1 MLPTREFTFNP
12 HISYLHNF
20 WRWIKIKLWNIT
32 CYGDYIEYKYFPNNR
47 NIKGFDVK
55 SWSILNTE
63 INIIPDFLVNYF
75 NIIFTPIAPIIINL
89 TLITVSFILII
100 AIASLL
106 INSLRDLLNL
116 LFINKKIISQ
126 NSDDFMSKNLL
137 VFYVHY
143 LIFCLSYIFIN
154 SLFNIFV
161 SFIFYVMLILIFLKF
176 LQLFL
181 IPTKLLYNMGY
192 FYIVYVKGSGVGKL
206 ILWEYITDSIS
217 LLSFYLRSIIQLI
230 RLVIIIGLLF
240 TYHELY
246 EYYSF
251 SVQYSYFQ
259 HSYRLSNGGFSFTI
273 IFFVK
278 LITHWLY
285 ECIHFL
291 ILLSIQYSVFTLI
304 LLNLISFLY
313 LQKIFESLE
322 DSYYSHDMKWCKKLL
337 DLWNN

>member
-1 MLPTREFTFNP
+1 M
-12 HISYLHNF
+12 
-20 WRWIKIKLWNIT
+20 
-32 CYGDYIEYKYFPNNR
+32 D
-47 NIKGFDVK
+47 
-55 SWSILNTE
+55 
-63 INIIPDFLVNYF
+63 INIIPDFLVTYF
-75 NIIFTPIAPIIINL
+75 NIIITPIAPIIINL
-89 TLITVSFILII
+89 TLITVSFIVIVSWASFLI
-100 AIASLL
+100 SSFK
-106 INSLRDLLNL
+106 NLLNL
-116 LFINKKIISQ
+116 LFLNKKIINQ
-126 NSDDFMSKNLL
+126 NSDDFMSKNLI

-143 LIFCLSYIFIN
+143 LVFCLSYIFIN
-154 SLFNIFV
+154 SFFNILV
-161 SFIFYVMLILIFLKF
+161 SFIFYVMIILISLKF

-206 ILWEYITDSIS
+206 ISWEYITDSIS

-246 EYYSF
+246 EHYSF
-251 SVQYSYFQ
+251 SVQYSHFQ
-259 HSYRLSNGGFSFTI
+259 NSYRLSNGGFSFTI

-278 LITHWLY
+278 CITHWLY

-322 DSYYSHDMKWCKKLL
+322 VSHYSHQIKWCKKLL